1 MALVAPQ
8 PPFVPRAVTLAPL
21 PVDVSTAVQVTDS
34 PGWLSDFVEEQQAVQ
49 SFASARRSQWRRSK
63 RVDWTPMQQLRAM
76 CAEAADA
83 MRREAWDLRFD
94 DRERLERAAAFTR
107 RLVAATFGSVVQRD
121 VDRLARIAV
130 SSDPAQVQPQLE
142 RMARRYATANGAST
156 SAEQRALGIVE
167 YAQRHRDA
175 TDDTVRK
182 RTYVLTTIASQCSLL
197 LGPTSARALEW
208 VHKIARYARVSTDTA
223 VGIYEYLAR
232 QARKSSGSDDR
243 VQQTN
248 VPPWLVRSIIDF
260 FRNQRHQ
267 LHHDAAAYLR
277 MWIGAVQQYL
287 VERNYPPLVRWMAAA
302 LS

>member
-1 MALVAPQ
+1 M
-8 PPFVPRAVTLAPL
+8 APL
-21 PVDVSTAVQVTDS
+21 PPNIPRSVALVPLPLEDTLVQVPDS
-34 PGWLSDFVEEQQAVQ
+34 AAWVRELVDEQDALQP
-49 SFASARRSQWRRSK
+49 FASTRRSQSRRPK
-63 RVDWTPMQQLRAM
+63 PVDWTPTQQLRAM

-94 DRERLERAAAFTR
+94 DRERLQRAAAFTR
-107 RLVAATFGSVVQRD
+107 RLVAATFGGAVQRD

-130 SSDPAQVQPQLE
+130 GNDQGQVQPQLE
-142 RMARRYATANGAST
+142 RMARRYMASNGG
-156 SAEQRALGIVE
+156 SAESKQRALGIVE
-167 YAQRHRDA
+167 YAQRHRDV
-175 TDDTVRK
+175 TDDAVRK

-223 VGIYEYLAR
+223 LGMYEYLAR
-232 QARKSSGSDDR
+232 QARKSSGGNDR

-267 LHHDAAAYLR
+267 LDHDAAAYLR
-277 MWIGAVQQYL
+277 TWIGAVQQYL
-287 VERNYPPLVRWMAAA
+287 VDRDYPPLVRWMAST
-302 LS
+302 LL